1 MAGLD
6 EGTYTLD
13 KAKVMNLVGVAE
25 QTTRQLKNEVA
36 KLQDDTTALR
46 STWKDAA
53 AGVAWAKETETL
65 NAIIDHLGSVVNNQ
79 AMTLSQT
86 TSDGF
91 KLDDN
96 IAAAMGGSRSGGRF
110 G

>member
-1 MAGLD
+1 MTQLD

-13 KAKVMNLVGVAE
+13 KASVMNLVAVAE
-25 QTTRQLKNEVA
+25 DIERRLKGEVA
-36 KLQDDTTALR
+36 KLQDETAALR

-53 AGVAWAKETETL
+53 AGVAWDRETVVL
-65 NAIIDHLGSVVNNQ
+65 NSIIEHLSDVVKNQ
-79 AMTLSQT
+79 AGTLAQT

-91 KLDDN
+91 KLDSD

>member
-13 KAKVMNLVGVAE
+13 KSKVMNLVGVAE
-25 QTTRQLKNEVA
+25 DIEARLKGEVA
-36 KLQDDTTALR
+36 KLQDETAGLR

-53 AGVAWAKETETL
+53 AGQAWDKETTVL
-65 NAIIDHLGSVVNNQ
+65 NNIIDHLSNVVKQQ
-79 AMTLSQT
+79 AMTLAQT

-96 IAAAMGGSRSGGRF
+96 IAAAMGGSRGGGRF